1 MRSIFLTVSLLA
13 ALASA
18 QGQATFE
25 WRGTLQPEQ
34 TLEIRNIQGN
44 IQAVPATG
52 SEVEISVQIT
62 GTRPD
67 PRSIHIHVEVSDG
80 GVLACTIYEGISHP
94 NYCTPEITPSLS
106 LQNSDIKV
114 QYFLKVPEAVK
125 LVAKTVNGR
134 VTAELPLSRIK
145 AETVNGRITVATQ
158 MPVEANLVN
167 GSIDATLAGTGWSGT
182 RRFQAVN
189 GSIDV
194 EVQADCN
201 ASVDASL
208 VWGAVT
214 TEFPLQ
220 ILRFIVGTTIKGDI
234 NQGGPLLAM
243 ETVNGSIHLR
253 KTHQE

>member
-13 ALASA
+13 ATLAASA
-18 QGQATFE
+18 QGQAAFE
-25 WRGTLQPEQ
+25 WRGTLQPGQ

-67 PRSIHIHVEVSDG
+67 PSSIRIYVDVSDG
-80 GVLACTIYEGISHP
+80 GVLVCTIYERISHP
-94 NYCTPEITPSLS
+94 NYCTPDVMPSLS

-125 LVAKTVNGR
+125 LVAKTINGR
-134 VTAELPLSRIK
+134 PLSRIK

-167 GSIDATLAGTGWSGT
+167 GSIDAPLIAGTQHDSYRAHSDIVVSRAPLKWKATSPIAIAFRLFGQTTDSAGMT
-182 RRFQAVN
+182 QYAEPRETEPGFPAIARMPQIQRVN
-189 GSIDV
+189 VLG
-194 EVQADCN
+194 
-201 ASVDASL
+201 
-208 VWGAVT
+208 
-214 TEFPLQ
+214 
-220 ILRFIVGTTIKGDI
+220 
-234 NQGGPLLAM
+234 
-243 ETVNGSIHLR
+243 
-253 KTHQE
+253 